1 MWKVNKKI
9 KVNIEG
15 NTEIVKIIYDKKL
28 KSKNQSFKR
37 GYAPNYIVLRVPENT
52 TDEEIEHR
60 LNLPFYKQWLKGQ
73 KELYENDNELCELEV
88 KRLGFK
94 LEERTL
100 DELKEIVEKY
110 INKYKEKFPNVKK
123 VRYKPINGV
132 WGKCNNNKDTL
143 TFNPVLKYLS
153 EEYIEHIVY
162 HEMVH
167 TYCLNHNPPFQRK
180 MIERYPNWRT
190 MEHNFTFWVYLLNKN
205 DIFF

>member
-9 KVNIEG
+9 KVNIDG

-37 GYAPNYIVLRVPENT
+37 GYAPNFIVLRVPENT

-143 TFNPVLKYLS
+143 TFNPVLN
-153 EEYIEHIVY
+153 
-162 HEMVH
+162 
-167 TYCLNHNPPFQRK
+167 TYQ
-180 MIERYPNWRT
+180 
-190 MEHNFTFWVYLLNKN
+190 KN
-205 DIFF
+205 T

>member
-9 KVNIEG
+9 KVNIDG

-37 GYAPNYIVLRVPENT
+37 GYAPNFIVLRVPENT
-52 TDEEIEHR
+52 TDEEIEYR

-73 KELYENDNELCELEV
+73 KELYGDNKELYELEV

-110 INKYKEKFPNVKK
+110 ICTTPISIVAVSVFKTAHLYNGESKILSKGLSKYSTMNLSRLSFDISN
-123 VRYKPINGV
+123 
-132 WGKCNNNKDTL
+132 DSTL
-143 TFNPVLKYLS
+143 TLKLS
-153 EEYIEHIVY
+153 
-162 HEMVH
+162 
-167 TYCLNHNPPFQRK
+167 
-180 MIERYPNWRT
+180 
-190 MEHNFTFWVYLLNKN
+190 
-205 DIFF
+205 